1 MARRLY
7 RSKTEKMLSGVCGG
21 IAELFDI
28 DPTLVR
34 LAFVVTTLWGGFGLI
49 VYVILWWIAPYQG
62 EA

>member
-1 MARRLY
+1 
-7 RSKTEKMLSGVCGG
+7 MLSGVCGG